1 MAKYRE
7 KPVEIEAHRFTGSST
22 SVGQIKNWI
31 ETGVFRHTEIE
42 TRDCGR
48 TLDIPT
54 LEGLMT
60 ATAGDM
66 IIKGLAGEFYPCKPD
81 IFAESYE
88 LVEAG
93 DRQPGEF
100 EAKNIVAGDVVAYCG
115 SNYAIVK
122 VESFSDSTKLTLED
136 KTTIEIRP
144 WTILTVVSTGA

>member
-1 MAKYRE
+1 MAKYRK
-7 KPVEIEAHRFTGSST
+7 KPVEIEAHKFDGSST

-31 ETGVFRHTEIE
+31 ESGVFRHAEIS

-48 TLDIPT
+48 TLEIPT

-88 LVEAG
+88 LVDASE
-93 DRQPGEF
+93 RKPGEY
-100 EAKNIVAGDVVAYCG
+100 EAKSLVAGDVVEYCG

-122 VESFSDSTKLTLED
+122 VESFSDSTKLTLGD

-144 WTILTVVSTGA
+144 WTILTVVTTGA